1 MHKFAYFSKFDPNK
15 EDVMTWSAPSIEE
28 ARRCF
33 AAFKSVDLKTFDRLF
48 EVVRYDR
55 S

>member
-1 MHKFAYFSKFDPNK
+1 MQKFAYFSKFDPSK
-15 EDVMTWSAPSIEE
+15 EFVMTWSAPSLDE

-33 AAFKSVDLKTFDRLF
+33 AAFKSMNLKDFDRLF
-48 EVVRYDR
+48 EVVRHDR